1 MGTCGTGERYQPFDE
16 KEETEELR
24 LVLHPINSRHP
35 VSWTATAPEVVPW
48 SEMKSE
54 KAYKNLR
61 FLTSP
66 EARTIRMLCE
76 YEEPH
81 QRFCARGIDQTI
93 VFFGS
98 ARVIS
103 RKDAEGRVHDA
114 TTVLEKASSSD
125 QAAAASALEWAQ
137 KRLLMSRFYE
147 DAYALSRMLT
157 RWSRERREKP
167 EYVVCT
173 GGGPGIMEAA
183 NRGASEVEGG
193 KSVGL
198 CISLPFEE
206 QANPYITEGLSFEFH
221 YFFMR
226 KLWFVYPARA
236 LIIFPGGFGTL
247 DEFFETVTLRQTC
260 KLEHPVPVVLYGTEY
275 WKEVLGFDAMVK
287 WGTIS
292 PQDVE
297 LLHFTDDPEDAF
309 DYVTRSLEE
318 IEAGKWE
325 QPDTMAK

>member
-1 MGTCGTGERYQPFDE
+1 
-16 KEETEELR
+16 
-24 LVLHPINSRHP
+24 
-35 VSWTATAPEVVPW
+35 
-48 SEMKSE
+48 MKPE
-54 KAYKNLR
+54 KAYKNLK

-76 YEEPH
+76 YEEPL
-81 QRFCARGIDQTI
+81 QRLKARGIEKTI

-98 ARVIS
+98 ARLVS
-103 RKDAEGRVHDA
+103 RKDAEARLHDA
-114 TTVLEKASSSD
+114 LVQVEECPPEGRDRAL
-125 QAAAASALEWAQ
+125 AAVDLARKKLA
-137 KRLLMSRFYE
+137 MSRFYE
-147 DAYALSRMLT
+147 DAYVLSRRLT
-157 RWSRERREKP
+157 RWTRERVGKP

-183 NRGASEVEGG
+183 NKGASEVEGG

-206 QANPYITEGLSFEFH
+206 QANPYVTEGMAFEFH

-226 KLWFVYPARA
+226 KYWFVYPARA

-247 DEFFETVTLRQTC
+247 DEFFETITLRQTH

-275 WKEVLGFDAMVK
+275 WKDVIGLEAMVR

-292 PQDVE
+292 PQDLD
-297 LLHFTDDPEDAF
+297 LLHLSDDPEDAF
-309 DYVTRSLEE
+309 QYLTRSLEE

-325 QPDTMAK
+325 KPVKIGKKTRRKP